1 MHTGSVESRTAFHG
15 SRDSE
20 APGLHMAA
28 ASAGLAHAG
37 LQAVPGG
44 VRMAVTQG
52 GALSWAPR
60 RAGSP
65 GPFCVQTTQ
74 EAFLHHVFLSKRQS
88 IVSNKNVTMHFLFAT
103 CNKTCDCSRKARR
116 EDAGVTQGGPPST
129 CRAAEGA
136 AMS

>member
-37 LQAVPGG
+37 LQAVLGG
-44 VRMAVTQG
+44 VWMAVTQG

-60 RAGSP
+60 KAGLRAGRQALLVPSVWKP
-65 GPFCVQTTQ
+65 HSRFFFTMSFSLKDSQLFQT
-74 EAFLHHVFLSKRQS
+74 K
-88 IVSNKNVTMHFLFAT
+88 M
-103 CNKTCDCSRKARR
+103 
-116 EDAGVTQGGPPST
+116 
-129 CRAAEGA
+129 
-136 AMS
+136 